1 MLPNPTDHQLLA
13 EWIDSVRA
21 DDLPHLRHFADGL
34 RTDYDAVLAG
44 LSTSGS
50 SGRVEG
56 QKTRAKLVKRIGY
69 GRANFDLLRKRIQ
82 LQQ

>member
-1 MLPNPTDHQLLA
+1 MLTNLTGHQLLA

-21 DDLPHLRHFADGL
+21 DDLPHLRQFADGL
-34 RTDYDAVLAG
+34 RTDYDAVLDG

-50 SGRVEG
+50 SGQVEG
-56 QKTRAKLVKRIGY
+56 HKTRAKLVKRIGY

-82 LQQ
+82 LQE